1 MKENINSGKI
11 DEKKLNDFMLKA
23 IEDIASTI
31 SAMLV
36 IIGDRLDLF
45 KSMAKLGQPI
55 TSEELAKVTNT
66 NERLIREWLANQTAG
81 GYITYDPT
89 NGKYSLRSNMQW
101 H

>member
-66 NERLIREWLANQTAG
+66 NERLIREWLA
-81 GYITYDPT
+81 
-89 NGKYSLRSNMQW
+89 KSNCW
-101 H
+101 RIHNI

>member
-36 IIGDRLDLF
+36 IIGIDL
-45 KSMAKLGQPI
+45 I
-55 TSEELAKVTNT
+55 C
-66 NERLIREWLANQTAG
+66 
-81 GYITYDPT
+81 
-89 NGKYSLRSNMQW
+89 SNPW
-101 H
+101 RI